1 MRFSLV
7 VAIFAASAAA
17 FPRAQGMPDLQSIIE
32 GLKSG
37 GGLKGAGGASGG
49 AGGKCYPYNFPSP
62 SQVY

>member
-49 AGGKCYPYNFPSP
+49 AGGK
-62 SQVY
+62 